1 MVSGTW
7 TLGGAQHST
16 YCCEDEDRWGGNI
29 QHDHGDVDADGYG
42 DDNQGAGPNIQPM
55 MARMRIK
62 GSQHSTYKDVDD
74 DGYGDDNQGPTFN
87 LLLVKGS
94 GHIMGIIKITT
105 SPF

>member
-1 MVSGTW
+1 MGR
-7 TLGGAQHST
+7 GEA
-16 YCCEDEDRWGGNI
+16 NI
-29 QHDHGDVDADGYG
+29 QHYHGDVDA

-62 GSQHSTYKDVDD
+62 GSQHSTYSTYKDVDD
-74 DGYGDDNQGPTFN
+74 DSDDNQGPTFN

>member
-1 MVSGTW
+1 MRIVGQ
-7 TLGGAQHST
+7 GGA
-16 YCCEDEDRWGGNI
+16 NI